1 MRSAQEI
8 AREELA
14 NRRLSEMGGDARAA
28 AYFRAL
34 SEIAALP
41 SSPASAPFAL
51 PVSSFESVR
60 VTSVEAVSH
69 SSAVEGG
76 AILTR
81 YREDGV
87 AVDSRNHVRPPY
99 AAAWLSL
106 FGVPEKEASK

>member
-1 MRSAQEI
+1 MSKTAQEI
-8 AREELA
+8 AREALA
-14 NRRLSEMGGDARAA
+14 AQAKETWADEAA
-28 AYFRAL
+28 AYFNAL